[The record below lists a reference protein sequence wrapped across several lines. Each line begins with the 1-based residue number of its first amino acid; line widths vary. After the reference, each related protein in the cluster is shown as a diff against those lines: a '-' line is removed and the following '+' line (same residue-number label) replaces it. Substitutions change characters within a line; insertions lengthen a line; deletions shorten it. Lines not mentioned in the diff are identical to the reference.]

1 MENKKSFILYA
12 DVIHTAEKL
21 PDKDAGE
28 LFKHILR
35 YVNDLEPE
43 TDNLLVQLTFEP
55 IKQQLKRD
63 LEKWNGS
70 RERRAQAGRK
80 GGKARAAKQKQAML
94 EELKQT
100 QANQAGNVNGNV
112 IGNVI
117 GNEIIEKHTLLD
129 EGLNNTFEE
138 LIQHRKQLK
147 KPMTMIAI
155 TRMKAKLNRYDNQTA
170 EAMLLQSME
179 QGWSGI
185 FELNKNKNEKGKTRA
200 DEALKSIGNNTD
212 LDTLEGLGSF
222 GDS

>member
-70 RERRAQAGRK
+70 RERRAEAGRK
-80 GGKARAAKQKQAML
+80 GGKARALKQKQAML
-94 EELKQT
+94 EELEAN
-100 QANQAGNVNGNV
+100 QANQADNGTVNGTVNGIV
-112 IGNVI
+112 I
-117 GNEIIEKHTLLD
+117 EEKHMLLD
-129 EGLNNTFEE
+129 EGLNRTFEE
-138 LIQHRKQLK
+138 FIQHRKQLK

-155 TRMKAKLNRYDNQTA
+155 TRMKAKLNRYEARNA

-185 FELNKNKNEKGKTRA
+185 FELKSNENEKGKTRA
-200 DEALKSIGNNTD
+200 EQALENIGNNGN
-212 LDTLEGLGSF
+212 LDSLEGLGSF
-222 GDS
+222 

>member
-70 RERRAQAGRK
+70 RERRAEAGRK
-80 GGKARAAKQKQAML
+80 GGKARALKQRQAML
-94 EELKQT
+94 EELEAN
-100 QANQAGNVNGNV
+100 QANQADNVNGNV
-112 IGNVI
+112 NVN
-117 GNEIIEKHTLLD
+117 GNEIIEKHALLD
-129 EGLNNTFEE
+129 EGLYQTFEE
-138 LIQHRKQLK
+138 FIQHRKQLK

-155 TRMKAKLNRYDNQTA
+155 TRMKAKLNRYEARTA

-185 FELNKNKNEKGKTRA
+185 FELKSNENEKGKTRA
-200 DEALKSIGNNTD
+200 EAALENIGNNGN
-212 LDTLEGLGSF
+212 LDSLEGLGSF
-222 GDS
+222 